1 LEGSSRL
8 HWATTTART
17 WPNCFILAKMAVY
30 TSSSSRS
37 HQRRFLLISW
47 SAIVAL
53 LGFAYLLGSSPV
65 ARFEREQIT
74 ILVHPDHVI
83 VDGIYFY
90 RNPFPFVIVQGLSV
104 PLPADDT
111 HPMPADLEVEE
122 LSPRPHLVGLRYIW
136 GRPRFDLSIQGN
148 ETVCL
153 HVHYYQQTPT
163 SDARYILTTTQPWLQ
178 PLQTGEYRLISQ
190 GVTLLQSNYPLA
202 NAAGGVAQFKKTQ
215 FMPLEDWVFSWKAQ

>member
-1 LEGSSRL
+1 
-8 HWATTTART
+8 
-17 WPNCFILAKMAVY
+17 MAVY